1 MQASDAKKEEFQR
14 YLEKAGVLDNI
25 TKVLVGLYELPEKPV
40 NANDFVKEY
49 LGAPVR
55 EDTERLKKVVEE
67 QQRLLRERDEEIA
80 QLKQQIAAL
89 QANSGAI

>member
-1 MQASDAKKEEFQR
+1 
-14 YLEKAGVLDNI
+14 
-25 TKVLVGLYELPEKPV
+25 
-40 NANDFVKEY
+40 VKEY